1 MSWVAVAIAAAA
13 VVGAAASTYSASKS
27 SKAAKEATQA
37 QVAGADAATQ
47 AELKMYYQSRED
59 LAPWREVGEGALKD
73 VNKVISAPPTEAEFA
88 ESPSYNFLFDQGI
101 EAVKRSAS
109 ATGQLGGGLVKK
121 ATKFGQGLASTG
133 YSNFLTDWL
142 RTQVNPKLALAN
154 VGQVATGQGVN
165 AAINTGTN
173 VAQNYLTAG
182 NARASGYINQ
192 ANAVTGGVQGVGNA
206 VNQGVNNYLFYDYL
220 KNRDR
225 DPAVDYGTLGG

>member
-1 MSWVAVAIAAAA
+1 MSVISG
-13 VVGAAASTYSASKS
+13 VVGANASRRAAN
-27 SKAAKEATQA
+27 TQ
-37 QVAGADAATQ
+37 ADAAKQATA
-47 AELKMYYQSRED
+47 AELEMYYQSRKD
-59 LAPWREVGEGALKD
+59 LAPWREVGEGALRD
-73 VNKVISAPPTEAEFA
+73 VQGVVANPPTEAEFA

-133 YSNFLTDWL
+133 YSNYLSDWL
-142 RTQVNPKLALAN
+142 KTQVNPKLALAN

-165 AAINTGTN
+165 AALNTGTN

-192 ANAVTGGVQGVGNA
+192 ANAFSGASQGVQ
-206 VNQGVNNYLFYDYL
+206 QGINNYLFYDYL
-220 KNRDR
+220 KKNPGASYMLSSNVV
-225 DPAVDYGTLGG
+225 PATYPASP